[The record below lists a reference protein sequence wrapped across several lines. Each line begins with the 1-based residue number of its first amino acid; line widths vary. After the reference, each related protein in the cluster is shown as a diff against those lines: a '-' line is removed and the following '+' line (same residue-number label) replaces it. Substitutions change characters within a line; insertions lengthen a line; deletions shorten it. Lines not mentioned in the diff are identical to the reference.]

1 MKLGLRV
8 FNIAKTYNGNE
19 VLKDCSFSFEQP
31 GIYVLTGANG
41 CGKSTFLRICSL
53 LEAPDRGE
61 IIYLDEK
68 GALPRD
74 ISLQRRI
81 TLVLPKIGLF
91 NTTVFKNI
99 SYGLRVRGI
108 RGKEAADRVERVL
121 EFVRLVHKKGQNA
134 RTLSSG
140 EGQRVG
146 IARALVIEPDILF
159 LDEPTASIDRKN
171 TEIIEAI
178 IQQLKR
184 DGKTIIVMTTHDPA
198 QAQRLADFRMAMC
211 DGKILEEK
219 SFD

>member
-8 FNIAKTYNGNE
+8 SHLVKTYNGNE
-19 VLKDCSFSFEQP
+19 VLKDCSFSFAHP

-53 LEAPDRGE
+53 LEAPDIGE
-61 IIYLDEK
+61 VIYLDERDTV
-68 GALPRD
+68 LHD

-99 SYGLRVRGI
+99 SYGLCVRGI
-108 RGKEAADRVERVL
+108 KGKEAADRVERVL
-121 EFVRLVHKKGQNA
+121 EFVGLGHKKEQNA

-140 EGQRVG
+140 EAQRVG

-171 TEIIEAI
+171 TEIIETI
-178 IQQLKR
+178 IHQLKQ
-184 DGKTIIVMTTHDPA
+184 DNSSVIVMTTHDQA
-198 QAQRLADFRMAMC
+198 QAQRLADFRMAMT
-211 DGKILEEK
+211 DGKI
-219 SFD
+219 SAS